1 MGYGGEMSMNEK
13 QESKKEYQAPLI
25 TQVKLE
31 DRRVVAMAVCKDS
44 LDNRACAQDGVT
56 PLFDIN
62 PS

>member
-1 MGYGGEMSMNEK
+1 MNE
-13 QESKKEYQAPLI
+13 QNEAKKEYQPPVI
-25 TQVKLE
+25 TRVKLE

-44 LDNRACAQDGVT
+44 LDNTACAQDGVT